1 MWASDHVATQAMVRQ
16 GTQGMLAH
24 KHVSSQGTLTP
35 EYISTRGT
43 LA

>member
-1 MWASDHVATQAMVRQ
+1 MLTSDHVATQAMVRQ

-24 KHVSSQGTLTP
+24 KQVSSQGTLTP
-35 EYISTRGT
+35 EYVSTRGT